1 MKQKLKYN
9 TYNADTIFKYIWHYA
24 YDISYKNFISA
35 KPLLI
40 WFEKLVEF
48 IKIYDAITYLV
59 LFASGRYNA
68 VYNGIKYLKSEK
80 SGIKSSINHN
90 FVRVR
95 IYSNFSLPVEKM
107 LTFHN
112 VITFIKSVV
121 NKNENNYY

>member
-1 MKQKLKYN
+1 MGLN
-9 TYNADTIFKYIWHYA
+9 
-24 YDISYKNFISA
+24 ISKV
-35 KPLLI
+35 K
-40 WFEKLVEF
+40 K
-48 IKIYDAITYLV
+48 
-59 LFASGRYNA
+59 G
-68 VYNGIKYLKSEK
+68 
-80 SGIKSSINHN
+80 GIKSSINHN

>member
-1 MKQKLKYN
+1 M
-9 TYNADTIFKYIWHYA
+9 
-24 YDISYKNFISA
+24 
-35 KPLLI
+35 LI
-40 WFEKLVEF
+40 WFEKLDEF